1 MPKAPNTFRLLF
13 AFGDLD
19 DACVAGAPS
28 PCCKYVERIDE
39 SESPRVRRVR
49 AGSIPPRSS
58 GEAWGSMT
66 ASTFRESELGLSSS
80 AASSAQPVA
89 RPSVARRN

>member
-19 DACVAGAPS
+19 GCVAGAPS

-58 GEAWGSMT
+58 GDDWGSMT

-80 AASSAQPVA
+80 AAPIAQPVA